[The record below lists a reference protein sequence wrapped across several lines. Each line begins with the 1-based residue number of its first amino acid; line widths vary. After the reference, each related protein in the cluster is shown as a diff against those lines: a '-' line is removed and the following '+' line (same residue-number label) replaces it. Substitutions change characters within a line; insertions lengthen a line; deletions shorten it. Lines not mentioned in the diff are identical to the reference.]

1 MKFVASLGWTI
12 IVALLIGSWIRVV
25 WFGFTMWGP
34 L

>member
-1 MKFVASLGWTI
+1 MKFITALASTI